1 MSDDDEDW
9 DGRDLSGRWCKG
21 HCPNPK
27 GRPRKK
33 APVSDADM
41 NWFKNGVQD
50 ITINGVKRQLT
61 RHEILLHSMYEQAVK
76 GKSVNTAKKLLER
89 FEQAALDRAEA
100 YLHLRDLKAAIDA
113 SLKRNGKHDD
123 KLLADAKELMNVL
136 NYGEERPPERK
147 RRARTKVKT
156 SAPTLRRT
164 EPKPEWVVEQE
175 RLWDEQQFARTMARA
190 RHTVKNLQDAKKV
203 SGPPRLAPPNKTIKK
218 E

>member
-1 MSDDDEDW
+1 MSNNDDDW

-41 NWFKNGVQD
+41 NWFKNTSQE

-89 FEQAALDRAEA
+89 FEQAALDRAQA
-100 YLHLRDLKAAIDA
+100 QLHLRDLKAAIDA

-123 KLLADAKELMNVL
+123 KLLAEAEELMNVL

-147 RRARTKVKT
+147 RRFRKKIRT
-156 SAPTLRRT
+156 SAPSLRRT

-175 RLWDEQQFARTMARA
+175 RLYDEQRSARTMARS
-190 RHTVKNLQDAKKV
+190 RHTLKNIQKAQKV
-203 SGPPRLAPPNKTIKK
+203 SGRLSLARPTKKTEK